1 MTELSL
7 TAKVLIA
14 SAEAICITEWDN
26 VNDPPCHPGDDKWCG
41 CDLCI
46 KRVGIAAALRVIGNH
61 LVTEGNIG
69 AGSLI
74 LSVANEIVN
83 GNFSPQNIND

>member
-14 SAEAICITEWDN
+14 SAKANCVREWDN